1 MSTFTFTGAD
11 GATYEVQGPADATFE
26 QAQAVFNQQ
35 VSTGGLTGL
44 PVGGLVNAVTQ
55 AAGGLTSAVAQL
67 GPNAIS
73 LTNQIGNYI
82 NLPNLTGL
90 PVANAITISNLVNTK
105 TVSQT
110 LGTIGSTQIQAL
122 VAQTSSF
129 VDQATDSITN
139 TKGLGQFGFNA
150 DQLQLS
156 GLIKPGVADQINL
169 NPSNFTSILS
179 SPTSWTGKSGI
190 TDLNSLLGS
199 SNLQTLVQQDLMRIN
214 FDQLKQLGTI
224 TGLETSQQL
233 GPVINLATKFGSGTA
248 TEWLGTST
256 GVSDITKAITAGVGS
271 NISSL
276 LSSSGVSSL
285 LSGSGVNNLLS
296 GSGVSS
302 LLSGSGVNNL
312 LSGSGVSS
320 LLSGSGVSSLLSGSG
335 VSNLL
340 AGGIS
345 SVPGLTSIMDGF
357 AQASNFA
364 DVFSVGVSFLGG
376 GGNPLESGTV
386 SPTASANTVNR
397 QTVNQAV
404 LAIIGNRKVTVPD
417 FAPPGTVNTTTG
429 INGVNSLI
437 NNLTQRVTNA
447 ATDAATNAI
456 NNLAQ
461 NAGGAIFDV

>member
-302 LLSGSGVNNL
+302 LLSGSGV
-312 LSGSGVSS
+312 
-320 LLSGSGVSSLLSGSG
+320 SSLLSGSG

>member
-129 VDQATDSITN
+129 VDQATNSITN

-199 SNLQTLVQQDLMRIN
+199 SNLQTLVQQDLMGIN

-224 TGLETSQQL
+224 TGLESSQQL

-248 TEWLGTST
+248 TQWLGTST

-276 LSSSGVSSL
+276 LSGSGVSS
-285 LSGSGVNNLLS
+285 LLS

-320 LLSGSGVSSLLSGSG
+320 LLSNSGVSSLLSGSG

-386 SPTASANTVNR
+386 SPPASANTVNR

-429 INGVNSLI
+429 TNGVNSLI